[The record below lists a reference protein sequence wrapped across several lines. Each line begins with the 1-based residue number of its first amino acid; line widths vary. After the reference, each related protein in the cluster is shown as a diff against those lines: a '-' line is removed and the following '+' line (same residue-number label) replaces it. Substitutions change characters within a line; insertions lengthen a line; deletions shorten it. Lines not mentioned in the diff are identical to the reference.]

1 MLSPAE
7 TRMLEDGLPGADC
20 QQNPGKSGFSSL
32 RYVMAPVW
40 CGASPYAQ
48 IHPSCK
54 GRTEMSYYAKHW
66 LTIAGVVA
74 ALWLVAASNLLL
86 SS

>member
-1 MLSPAE
+1 
-7 TRMLEDGLPGADC
+7 
-20 QQNPGKSGFSSL
+20 
-32 RYVMAPVW
+32 
-40 CGASPYAQ
+40 
-48 IHPSCK
+48 
-54 GRTEMSYYAKHW
+54 MSYYAKHW